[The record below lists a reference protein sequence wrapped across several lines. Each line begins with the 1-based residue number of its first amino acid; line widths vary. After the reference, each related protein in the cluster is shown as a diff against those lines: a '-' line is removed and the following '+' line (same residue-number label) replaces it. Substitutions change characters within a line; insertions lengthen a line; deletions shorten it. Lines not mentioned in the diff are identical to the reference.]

1 MTSTK
6 IQPNMRVERGLLRAG
21 HRLLAA
27 VDEVGRGASAGMCSV
42 GVVLIDAS
50 VGRMPAGVRDSKL
63 LTAAAREDL
72 VPKIKKW
79 VVGSAVGHASAQD
92 VDELGIIAALRLAA
106 HRALLELGDA
116 PHVILLDGD
125 HDWLS
130 PPKQL
135 GLFTQ
140 NLTEIQELAP
150 VITKVKADLQCASVA
165 AASVLA
171 KVERDALMQRLA
183 QEHPQYGFERN
194 MGYLT
199 ASHRAALLEWGVC
212 AQHRLSWVRDVL
224 ASAVPSDQPS

>member
-1 MTSTK
+1 MASTK

-27 VDEVGRGASAGMCSV
+27 VDEVGRGATAGMCSV

-50 VGRMPAGVRDSKL
+50 VGRVPAGVRDSKL
-63 LTAAAREDL
+63 LTAAAREEL
-72 VPKIKKW
+72 VPKIKNW
-79 VVGSAVGHASAQD
+79 VVGSAVGHASAQE

-116 PHVILLDGD
+116 PDVILLDGD

-130 PPKQL
+130 PPKQM

-140 NLTEIQELAP
+140 DLTEVKELAP
-150 VITKVKADLQCASVA
+150 VVTKVKADLQCASVA

-171 KVERDALMQRLA
+171 KVERDTMMCVLA
-183 QEHPQYGFERN
+183 QQYPQYGFEHN

-199 ASHRAALLEWGVC
+199 ASHRSALHSSGAC
-212 AQHRLSWVRDVL
+212 PQHRRTWVRDLVAPGE
-224 ASAVPSDQPS
+224 ASGQLG